1 MMCSKVTLALCALTG
16 VVNGQCPG
24 GKTGYSDVTCAITQD
39 AQLDAPMLGIV
50 QAVSDFKAAIG
61 SAGTADDP
69 ATADVDESTPAT
81 WDFAGAM
88 TFYTANLQVRYL
100 PCYAPYSRVGCL
112 HMNSESSSAVRLA
125 DGRRD

>member
-1 MMCSKVTLALCALTG
+1 MMRSKVTLALCVLTG

-39 AQLDAPMLGIV
+39 AQLDASMLGIV

-61 SAGTADDP
+61 SAGASADDP
-69 ATADVDESTPAT
+69 ATTDVDETVAT

-88 TFYTANLQVRYL
+88 TFYTANLQVRQL
-100 PCYAPYSRVGCL
+100 PCYAPYSRIGCL

-125 DGRRD
+125 DGRRG

>member
-1 MMCSKVTLALCALTG
+1 MICSKVTLALFALTG

-24 GKTGYSDVTCAITQD
+24 GKTGYSDATCAITQD
-39 AQLDAPMLGIV
+39 AQLDAPMLDIV

-88 TFYTANLQVRYL
+88 TFYLSL
-100 PCYAPYSRVGCL
+100 I
-112 HMNSESSSAVRLA
+112 HI
-125 DGRRD
+125 